1 MERDSTFLQGYNC
14 QIAVDEHGQVIV
26 AQAVTN
32 QAPDTQHFGPM
43 LAQVVAHCGKPVVAT
58 ADAGYW
64 RDDHEEIGRQLGVD
78 VLIAL
83 QPAHR
88 PSPEQVQDPNQQ
100 NPRVRMARKLASEPS
115 SKAYARR
122 KATVEPVYGQI
133 KENRG
138 FRRFHLRGLTRA
150 GGEWALVC
158 ATHNLLK
165 LYRYQRAAD
174 LPQSS
179 GN

>member
-14 QIAVDEHGQVIV
+14 QLAVDEQAQVIV

-32 QAPDTQHFGPM
+32 QAPDTEHFGPM
-43 LAQVVAHCGKPVVAT
+43 LQQVVDNCGCAPNVAT

-64 RDDHEEIGRQLGVD
+64 REGHAALGDQLGTN

-88 PSPEQVQDPNQQ
+88 PSPLQIADPKQQ
-100 NPRVRMARKLASEPS
+100 SARIRMARKLACSAGAR
-115 SKAYARR
+115 AYARR

-133 KENRG
+133 KMGRCL
-138 FRRFHLRGLTRA
+138 HHTQLA
-150 GGEWALVC
+150 QALS
-158 ATHNLLK
+158 L
-165 LYRYQRAAD
+165 
-174 LPQSS
+174 
-179 GN
+179 